1 MIAFANAKINLG
13 LYITSKRPDGYH
25 SIESIFL
32 PISLSDVIEV
42 VPSEQPG
49 IFFKT
54 DGISVDGNAEN
65 NLCVKAYNLLKEEF
79 GIPSVEAFLLK
90 NIPIGA
96 GLGGG
101 SSDAAFML
109 KSLNSLFELN
119 LSPDE
124 LKARAAM
131 LGSDCPFFIDN
142 TSAFVSGRGEVME
155 VVETGL
161 DGMPII
167 VVHPG
172 IHIST
177 VEAYRNIYP
186 QAAPHHLK
194 EILKQPIEEWQQH
207 VRNDFESFMIDRF
220 PEIGLIKSELIK
232 AGALYAS
239 MSGSGSAVYGIF
251 NSHVEIPQSLK
262 KYFSVNAAIG
272 QLY

>member
-13 LYITSKRPDGYH
+13 LYITTKRPDGYH
-25 SIESIFL
+25 SIESILL

-42 VPSEQPG
+42 VPSLQPG
-49 IFFKT
+49 ISFET
-54 DGISVDGNAEN
+54 EGIAVDGNAEN

-79 GIPSVEAFLLK
+79 GIPGVEVFLLK

-101 SSDAAFML
+101 SSDAAFTL

-124 LKARAAM
+124 LKVRAAM

-142 TSAFVSGRGEVME
+142 KSAFVSGRGEVME
-155 VVETGL
+155 VVETGI
-161 DGMPII
+161 DGMPIV

-177 VEAYRNIYP
+177 VEAYRNIHP
-186 QAAPHHLK
+186 QAAPHNLK
-194 EILKQPIEEWQQH
+194 ELLKQPIDEWQRH
-207 VRNDFESFMIDRF
+207 VRNDFEPFMIDRF
-220 PEIGLIKSELIK
+220 PEIGFIKSELIE
-232 AGALYAS
+232 AGATYAA

-251 NSHVEIPQSLK
+251 NSHVEIPHTLK
-262 KYFSVNAAIG
+262 NYFSVKAVVG
-272 QLY
+272 LL